1 MAKYGEIDFK
11 KIYGKI
17 RRNRFMA
24 KYGEIDLWQ
33 NTEK

>member
-17 RRNRFMA
+17 TDKLHIISIKSTTPLIEKNR
-24 KYGEIDLWQ
+24 
-33 NTEK
+33 